1 MVKIQCYQDTEAFLQ
16 SDVNSYHII
25 FLDMILGEKNGIEVA
40 RIIRQKNK
48 TVPMIFISA
57 YAEFALQGYSVRAF
71 NYILKNDLDQ
81 TFYIVMDSLL
91 DELKLQYET
100 LDLKVENMKQSIRLE
115 NIRYIE
121 SFKRYVIIHTKKEE
135 YKQYGKISDFET
147 LLEEK
152 GFLRI
157 YKSFLINMN
166 HVEKIENKKAY
177 LNGGITLTCSKER
190 YSEIQHKYLL
200 WKGR

>member
-1 MVKIQCYQDTEAFLQ
+1 
-16 SDVNSYHII
+16 
-25 FLDMILGEKNGIEVA
+25 
-40 RIIRQKNK
+40 
-48 TVPMIFISA
+48 MIFISA

-115 NIRYIE
+115 DIRYIE